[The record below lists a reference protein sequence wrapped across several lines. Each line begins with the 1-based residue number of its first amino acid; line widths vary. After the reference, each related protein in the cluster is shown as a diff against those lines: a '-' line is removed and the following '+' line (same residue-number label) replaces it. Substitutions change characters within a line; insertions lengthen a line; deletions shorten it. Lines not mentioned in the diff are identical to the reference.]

1 MFIWNEFTV
10 VLENVLT
17 HANHVLYCTRT
28 GGTVEEMPWFLGS
41 QADWRL
47 QMGYWIDR
55 GTNDRVAEESHN
67 TQRNCSTGELVT
79 PSHPDTRKPQ
89 KSHKIEVELA
99 RPSHFSDVGEKYGKK
114 IPSMI
119 AANKE
124 RVSGQAWKRHDKV
137 NAEQFQFILF
147 SQLCTASGN
156 MSPNK

>member
-1 MFIWNEFTV
+1 MPLPDNSAAGSLFTQQKDFGI
-10 VLENVLT
+10 
-17 HANHVLYCTRT
+17 A
-28 GGTVEEMPWFLGS
+28 F
-41 QADWRL
+41 RL
-47 QMGYWIDR
+47 RAGPKQIR
-55 GTNDRVAEESHN
+55 RQKHHPAEESHN

-124 RVSGQAWKRHDKV
+124 RVSGQA
-137 NAEQFQFILF
+137 
-147 SQLCTASGN
+147 
-156 MSPNK
+156 